1 MPTEAGPVLSVI
13 VRRFN
18 PEFDEPIERAV
29 RQIQQA
35 VARQPGFAGVQNS
48 LSRLEDRSEL
58 VTVFAFD
65 SRETL
70 DAWRH
75 SDARN
80 AFVRELDRWSEDS
93 TSHTQFGELAQ
104 LLSPKAKLRKVEVVA
119 ILIFWILV
127 SGSALKYL
135 AALLLPDPA
144 APFWRELMLV
154 SVNVVLISYVFL
166 PWSSLALTN
175 LKTRVAGRRRKR

>member
-1 MPTEAGPVLSVI
+1 MSTEAGPVLSVI
-13 VRRFN
+13 VRRFK
-18 PEFDEPIERAV
+18 PEYDDDIERAV

-48 LSRLEDRSEL
+48 LSRQEGCSEL

-65 SRETL
+65 SRESL
-70 DAWRH
+70 DAWRR

-80 AFVRELDRWSEDS
+80 AFVQELDRWSQDS

-104 LLSPKAKLRKVEVVA
+104 LLNPKAQLRKIEVVA

-127 SGSALKYL
+127 SGSALKYV
-135 AALLLPDPA
+135 AALLLPEPA
-144 APFWRELMLV
+144 LPVWRDLLLV
-154 SVNVVLISYVFL
+154 VVNVVLISYVLL
-166 PWSSLALTN
+166 PWSSLALTR
-175 LKTRVAGRRRKR
+175 LKTRIARRAPKH

>member
-1 MPTEAGPVLSVI
+1 MSTEAGPVLSVI
-13 VRRFN
+13 VRRFK
-18 PEFDEPIERAV
+18 PEYDDDIERAV

-48 LSRLEDRSEL
+48 LSRQEGCSEL

-80 AFVRELDRWSEDS
+80 AFVQELDRWSQDS

-104 LLSPKAKLRKVEVVA
+104 LLNPKAQLRKIEIVA

-127 SGSALKYL
+127 SYV
-135 AALLLPDPA
+135 AALLLPEPA
-144 APFWRELMLV
+144 LPIWRDLLLV
-154 SVNVVLISYVFL
+154 VVNVVLISYVLL
-166 PWSSLALTN
+166 PWSSLALTR
-175 LKTRVAGRRRKR
+175 LKTRIARRAPKH